1 MMMAAVGVVQ
11 FFVFGCNDDDEGEG
25 GDVFQSS
32 TRSFGCQRQC
42 VMGTLVKMNIVVHF
56 NGMLNKCEN

>member
-32 TRSFGCQRQC
+32 TRSFSCQRQC
-42 VMGTLVKMNIVVHF
+42 VMGTLVK
-56 NGMLNKCEN
+56 